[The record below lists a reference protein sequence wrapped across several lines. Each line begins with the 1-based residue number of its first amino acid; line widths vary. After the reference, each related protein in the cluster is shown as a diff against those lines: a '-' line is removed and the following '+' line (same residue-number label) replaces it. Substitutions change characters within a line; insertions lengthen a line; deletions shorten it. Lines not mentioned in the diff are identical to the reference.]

1 MHTRQSGAAH
11 VPMMFFLILLIMF
24 LGALGFAY
32 VTQDQNTQLR
42 DRLAA
47 AAKED
52 APKVGKN
59 LLLTHLVEDLNG
71 VLEKG
76 GSYAGRSESVD
87 SYSGQTLA
95 DIKGV
100 MNPAEIRQVLVNFC
114 QAVGVAE
121 ARGLENV
128 LGAAATKVAALSQ
141 RVKDIEGELTKVR
154 AEKTEV
160 DAKFARASAEAT
172 TKANEF
178 KSTTDQIRSDFVAAN
193 DGKQNTINSL
203 QQNLRDKADQ
213 MQAAADAATAREKAL
228 SVDIANLKNHNSAL
242 VARDALRNSPD
253 VADGKVLAARTNVA
267 TAFINLGRKDML
279 QAGTTFRVRNPHTNQ
294 VKAYATVTR
303 VEQEQA
309 EVELSGVVDPV
320 GDAVREGDLLFNE
333 IYSPRVVRNIY
344 LMGRFTYPHNK
355 PELQK
360 LLENL
365 GNKVVSKMG
374 PGIDTVILGDDAIN
388 EAGDG
393 FSKVEESAEYKA
405 ALDLRVEFVPLKKIS
420 DLIKL

>member
-32 VTQDQNTQLR
+32 VSQDQATILR
-42 DRLAA
+42 EKLAA
-47 AAKED
+47 VNKDNE
-52 APKVGKN
+52 PQRGKN

-71 VLEKG
+71 VIEKG

-87 SYSGQTLA
+87 SYFGQSLA

-100 MNPAEIRQVLVNFC
+100 MSPADIRQVLTAFC
-114 QAVGVAE
+114 SAVGVSE

-128 LGAAATKVAALSQ
+128 LGAAATKVAALNQ
-141 RVKDIEGELTKVR
+141 RVKDIESELAKVR
-154 AEKTEV
+154 GEKSEV
-160 DAKFARASAEAT
+160 DAKFARATAEAT
-172 TKANEF
+172 TRGNEY
-178 KSTTDQIRSDFVAAN
+178 KTTTDQIRADFVSATDAQ
-193 DGKQNTINSL
+193 KSQIASL
-203 QQNLRDKADQ
+203 QQNLRDKVDQ

-228 SVDIANLKNHNSAL
+228 NVEKANLEGHNSAL
-242 VARDALRNSPD
+242 IAREALHNAPD
-253 VADGKVLAARTNVA
+253 VADGKVLVARTGVPIA
-267 TAFINLGRKDML
+267 YINLGRKDML
-279 QAGTTFRVRNPHTNQ
+279 RAGTTFRVRNPHTNQ
-294 VKAYATVTR
+294 VKAYATVTD
-303 VEQEQA
+303 VAQEQA
-309 EVELSGVVDPV
+309 AVELSGVVDPV
-320 GDAVREGDLLFNE
+320 GDAVREGDLLFSE

-355 PELQK
+355 PELQM

-374 PGIDTVILGDDAIN
+374 PGIDTVILGDDSIN

-393 FSKVEESAEYKA
+393 FTKVEESAEYKT